1 MSLPKGT
8 ELTAQFSD
16 GGWYKAEVVATRKGA
31 KPIKVHFSG
40 YSEADDSWC
49 TLDQL
54 RSKLLTKGT
63 DKSGKD
69 GKAAPKK
76 AAPQQAA
83 AGGQLPPV
91 GTELTAQFTDGEWYK
106 ATVVAVSKSDKR
118 AKKPVKVHF
127 LGYDES
133 EDTWVGIDGLR
144 SKLLKKED
152 PAGKAK
158 AKTKAQPKAEKGAAA
173 PAGTVPVG
181 TELTAQ
187 FTDGEWYKAQVTKL
201 RKGGKPVRVHYL
213 GYGEDEDQWVAL
225 DQLRSKLLKAGAPA
239 AAATKAPA
247 KAQGW
252 ATFKEGQKVKADYYG
267 TPYNAVVLQ
276 VSEAPKRAKK
286 PIQVEYTGYDEWA
299 WLSADS
305 IQASKSKPKSK
316 AKPKKA

>member
-16 GGWYKAEVVATRKGA
+16 GNWYKAEVVATRKGA

-54 RSKLLTKGT
+54 RSKLLNKGT

-69 GKAAPKK
+69 AKAAPKK
-76 AAPQQAA
+76 AAAPKAA
-83 AGGQLPPV
+83 AGQLPPV

-106 ATVVAVSKSDKR
+106 AKVVAVSKSEKK

-158 AKTKAQPKAEKGAAA
+158 AKTKAQPKAKAGAAA

-187 FTDGEWYKAQVTKL
+187 FTDGEWYKAQVTKV
-201 RKGGKPVRVHYL
+201 RKGPKPVRVHYL
-213 GYGEDEDQWVAL
+213 GYGDDEDQWVSL
-225 DQLRSKLLKAGAPA
+225 DQLRSKLLKGGAPA
-239 AAATKAPA
+239 AAATA
-247 KAQGW
+247 KGT
-252 ATFKEGQKVKADYYG
+252 ATFSEGQKVKADYYG
-267 TPYNAVVLQ
+267 AYYDAVVLQ
-276 VSEAPKRAKK
+276 VSTSPKRAKW
-286 PIQVEYTGYDEWA
+286 PIQVEYTGYNEKA
-299 WLSADS
+299 WLAADS
-305 IQASKSKPKSK
+305 IQSKSKPKSK
-316 AKPKKA
+316 AKAKKA